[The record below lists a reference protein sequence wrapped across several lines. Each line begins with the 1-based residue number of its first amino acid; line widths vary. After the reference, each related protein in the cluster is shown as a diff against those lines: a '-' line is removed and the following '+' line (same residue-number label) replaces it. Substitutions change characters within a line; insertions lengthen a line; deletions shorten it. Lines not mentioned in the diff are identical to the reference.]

1 MKWQRAETHGVES
14 VLEASFRQDLKR
26 VPFRV
31 ALDAA
36 RYDLVRIVS
45 QLTLDFER
53 FELMVSDERH
63 LLQQDAG
70 RPAAFDDDEIR
81 DRSNRIAVGAAEIAT
96 SVRGALD
103 ELWRLSRV
111 TEITPPEP
119 SERSDAREISEGQQ
133 AG

>member
-1 MKWQRAETHGVES
+1 M
-14 VLEASFRQDLKR
+14 
-26 VPFRV
+26 PFRV